1 MFSFSIKVTY
11 TGPTV
16 VREGQSWTITCNDLK
31 DDEWELIRWTRNGQS
46 LERELSS
53 GQLIVQS
60 NKDNGSSKLS
70 TNQATESH
78 EGDYKCISSD
88 SPDFFHLSIFFGSYE
103 TCIII
108 LINYILILQSKE
120 SSKRIL

>member
-1 MFSFSIKVTY
+1 MH
-11 TGPTV
+11 
-16 VREGQSWTITCNDLK
+16 EGQPWDIICNDLK

-53 GQLIVQS
+53 GQLIVQL

-70 TNQATESH
+70 TTQATESH

-88 SPDFFHLSIFFGSYE
+88 SPDAFHLSIYFGSYRHV
-103 TCIII
+103 
-108 LINYILILQSKE
+108 LLF
-120 SSKRIL
+120 R